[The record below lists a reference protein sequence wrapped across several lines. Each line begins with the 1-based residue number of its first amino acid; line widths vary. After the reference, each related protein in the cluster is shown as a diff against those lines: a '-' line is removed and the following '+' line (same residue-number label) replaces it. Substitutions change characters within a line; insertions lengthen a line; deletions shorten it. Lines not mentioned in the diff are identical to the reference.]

1 VELQLIRRL
10 ALSGVLLTLSAT
22 IVDGQTVGVRPVSEL
37 RAQSVSDSALL
48 NVVVNGRLMKEQ
60 NLAREAR
67 LFVRVVEVAGE
78 SGSAKTEGTDEVV
91 SWIYVAVSDYGEVVE
106 QRAYRLGPVYDPK
119 VERLVAENRTPVVY
133 LAYGARGNRRRARLA
148 VDLKGI
154 TISATPP

>member
-1 VELQLIRRL
+1 MELQLIRRL

-91 SWIYVAVSDYGEVVE
+91 SWIYVAVSDYGEVVQ